1 MWSNCTMS
9 SICVYKGVI
18 FTYFPVQD
26 VSSFSPLR
34 RVLCFS
40 LSLTNFGAFFY
51 ITFLK
56 KSHNTVNNC
65 CCLVTK
71 SCLTLATPWTVCNP
85 PGSFV
90 HGISQARILEW
101 IVIPSPGD
109 LPNPGVKLKSPA
121 LQADS
126 LLSEP
131 PGSPQWSKPITK
143 GQIACD
149 STHMRPLE

>member
-101 IVIPSPGD
+101 VAIFFSGD
-109 LPNPGVKLKSPA
+109 LKKGLNLHPLHWQV
-121 LQADS
+121 DS
-126 LLSEP
+126 LPLNHQ
-131 PGSPQWSKPITK
+131 GSPIQLIKLS
-143 GQIACD
+143 
-149 STHMRPLE
+149 